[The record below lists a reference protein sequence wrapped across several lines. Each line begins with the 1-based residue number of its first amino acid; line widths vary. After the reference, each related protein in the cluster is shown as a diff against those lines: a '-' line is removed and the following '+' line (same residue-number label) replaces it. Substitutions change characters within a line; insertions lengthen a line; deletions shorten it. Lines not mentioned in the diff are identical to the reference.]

1 MTKKAVLYNAK
12 LVLPD
17 QTVSGAVILSN
28 GNISDIDIGNSICE
42 NGIDCRG
49 DYLIPGLIEIHTD
62 NLEKYIVPRPGILWP
77 YTEASLIAHDNQIF
91 GSGITTVFD
100 AISIGLTDSSEVRTK
115 IIDKS
120 INAVKKTREE
130 KLLKADHYIHLR
142 CELPSSTVYNIFLK
156 YVDEPLLRF
165 VSLMDHTVGQRQWRD
180 IRKWKLYYS
189 DRKWTDEDASA
200 EIEKRERL
208 HMEYANKNR
217 KKIMNICNIL
227 NIPTASHDDTLPEH
241 CYEAWKNGVTISE
254 FPTTLEAA
262 IEAKKLGMK
271 TIMGAPNMIRGESHS
286 GNISAI
292 SLVENNLLDGFSSD
306 YMPISLLHAAFQ
318 LHTQV
323 GMALHRAIKMVTS
336 NIAQMVN
343 LNDRG
348 SLEKGKI
355 SDIVRVKIVDNLP
368 VVKAIWKNGNLI
380 NSSIDHFTNN

>member
-1 MTKKAVLYNAK
+1 MTKNTILYNAK

-17 QTVSGAVILSN
+17 QTISGAIILSN
-28 GNISDIDIGNSICE
+28 GKIYDIDYSNSIYSK
-42 NGIDCRG
+42 GINCGG

-91 GSGITTVFD
+91 SSGITTVFN
-100 AISIGLTDSSEVRTK
+100 AISIGLSDSSEVRTR
-115 IIDKS
+115 IVEKS
-120 INAVKKTREE
+120 INAVIKTRE
-130 KLLKADHYIHLR
+130 KNLLRADHFIHLR
-142 CELPSSTVYNIFLK
+142 CELPSSTVFTIFLK
-156 YVDEPLLRF
+156 YVDEPLLKF

-180 IRKWKLYYS
+180 IKKWKLFYS
-189 DRKWTDEDASA
+189 DRKWNDEDASY
-200 EIEKRERL
+200 EIEKRKR
-208 HMEYANKNR
+208 HHIEYANKNR
-217 KKIMNICNIL
+217 KKIMNICNTL

-241 CYEAWKNGVTISE
+241 CYEAWENGVTISE

-262 IEAKKLGMK
+262 REAKKLGMK

-323 GMALHRAIKMVTS
+323 GMALHQAIKMVTS

-380 NSSIDHFTNN
+380 NSSVDHFVNN